1 MECSLYYKV
10 LYIKG
15 GQSQN
20 LEAYTPVAASSK
32 SFSVQNDLE
41 ILAAI
46 AGVAPS
52 SRIWGV
58 SSIPAAFHLFN
69 RLPKSCPT
77 EGRDLRWSRS

>member
-1 MECSLYYKV
+1 MGYSLSNKV
-10 LYIKG
+10 LYIKR

-52 SRIWGV
+52 GRICGV
-58 SSIPAAFHLFN
+58 SSIPAAFNLFN

-77 EGRDLRWSRS
+77 EGRDLRWSGS

>member
-1 MECSLYYKV
+1 MECSLYYKA

-20 LEAYTPVAASSK
+20 LEAYTTVAASSK

-46 AGVAPS
+46 AGAAHPVEF
-52 SRIWGV
+52 GV
-58 SSIPAAFHLFN
+58 SLRSPPTFISSIDC
-69 RLPKSCPT
+69 PKVAQ
-77 EGRDLRWSRS
+77 LRGEI

>member
-1 MECSLYYKV
+1 MECSLYHKV

-20 LEAYTPVAASSK
+20 LEAYTPAASSK

-46 AGVAPS
+46 ADVAPS
-52 SRIWGV
+52 GRICGV
-58 SSIPAAFHLFN
+58 SSIPAAFNLFN
-69 RLPKSCPT
+69 RLPKSCPKVAQ
-77 EGRDLRWSRS
+77 LRFGI

>member
-1 MECSLYYKV
+1 MDCRSPHKV

-20 LEAYTPVAASSK
+20 LEAYTTGAASSK

-69 RLPKSCPT
+69 RLPKNCPT
-77 EGRDLRWSRS
+77 GGEI

>member
-1 MECSLYYKV
+1 MECSLSYKA

-20 LEAYTPVAASSK
+20 LEAYTTVAASSK

-52 SRIWGV
+52 SRIWV
-58 SSIPAAFHLFN
+58 SLRSPPPFISSIDC
-69 RLPKSCPT
+69 PKVAQ
-77 EGRDLRWSRS
+77 LRGEI